1 MSYYFTSDNN
11 FGPYQFIVNPIP
23 GQGTH
28 TTIQDAINSAVAIN
42 GINQSV
48 IAIYPGVYTENL
60 NFPNSVGSLI
70 LTLVG
75 INPEQ
80 VNNAPANGSLQIR
93 GVHTTTNNSNSC
105 NITFENIS
113 LIDNVSTTYFF
124 NGIFSLLFNNSAVA
138 QLSTTTAFNLYSAST
153 LFFNNSSFNSSSG
166 SFIVDNSVGN
176 IYFVNSNLYFGN
188 GSTTTIN
195 STMLSISN
203 SNLFGNFIFGKSSG
217 TSFTISSKN
226 SNFTNLYNTSATITL
241 NATANN
247 SSFTDCYFSS
257 GTSFPALSIASSTI
271 CNLFGATKISS
282 TASPVISGSGTLIY
296 DPIAFEASG
305 NSITVSTQTP
315 LSFGPNLSV
324 QSITLNGGTAL
335 GAYITGTY
343 TPTITGA
350 TTAGTT
356 TYTGASAKY
365 IKIGT
370 LVYIYGGVSW
380 SAATG
385 TGIIVL
391 GGLPFTIA
399 SASGIAQEPGIQLY
413 STLTITG
420 ATQIYGLTQFN
431 TTNVNI
437 IGVNVATG
445 TSINTSLAANTN
457 NSIAFVGVY
466 QSNT

>member
-1 MSYYFTSDNN
+1 M
-11 FGPYQFIVNPIP
+11 
-23 GQGTH
+23 
-28 TTIQDAINSAVAIN
+28 
-42 GINQSV
+42 
-48 IAIYPGVYTENL
+48 
-60 NFPNSVGSLI
+60 
-70 LTLVG
+70 
-75 INPEQ
+75 
-80 VNNAPANGSLQIR
+80 
-93 GVHTTTNNSNSC
+93 
-105 NITFENIS
+105 
-113 LIDNVSTTYFF
+113 
-124 NGIFSLLFNNSAVA
+124 FNNSAVA